1 MIKAK
6 GMVFGDG
13 LMELIP
19 DETEEKV
26 IWLDDLKEETGS
38 TKCEKRHF
46 KAQNRRKSAKSSDKL
61 SLRDTL
67 ILLSVIVPFVFGFLW
82 ATCMVQHEA
91 AYIIYWALAYSWLG
105 IVTYA
110 NRRKHGRKKD

>member
-38 TKCEKRHF
+38 EKRE
-46 KAQNRRKSAKSSDKL
+46 NRRFKDQNCRKAAKRSDKM
-61 SLRDTL
+61 SIRDTL